1 MFFTFSQY
9 SHLKNRKD
17 EYKKDEYKNLQLLH
31 RHCHHKK
38 TASDGSLRGINSIKI
53 IEQS

>member
-9 SHLKNRKD
+9 SHLKNR
-17 EYKKDEYKNLQLLH
+17 KDEYKNLQLLH

-53 IEQS
+53 I